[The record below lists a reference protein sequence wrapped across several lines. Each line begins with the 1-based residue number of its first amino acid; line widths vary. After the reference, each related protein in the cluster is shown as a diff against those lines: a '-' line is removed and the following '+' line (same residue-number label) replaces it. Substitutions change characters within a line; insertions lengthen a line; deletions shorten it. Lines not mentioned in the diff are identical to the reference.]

1 MRYSNEVK
9 VGVAIVLTALV
20 LFFGIRF
27 LSGLPIFGTGYQLV
41 AVFDDTEGLAAGNP
55 VDVSGVQ
62 IGTVDRVRL
71 LPGAQAAEVTM
82 TITNKTELPR
92 GTVARIGGFSALGD
106 VSVSLRPGPPGA
118 PPLTDGDTL
127 LTRESSDLVG
137 LVQNNAE
144 RIFGNLDTLIV
155 GAAGTFSH
163 VDLLLADP
171 ESDLRATL
179 ANLNRASQAANRL
192 LVSQQEQ
199 LAATLA
205 NLNRASRGVA
215 DLSDRAN
222 AFSEQN
228 ADSLALT
235 IARLNRALLGV
246 EAGLASFETTS
257 AELDALLARLNDGE
271 GTLGLLLNDPT
282 LYHNLNTAATNL
294 NQLVTDFQADPKRY
308 LRDLRLVDIF

>member
-20 LFFGIRF
+20 LFFGIRY
-27 LSGLPIFGTGYQLV
+27 LSGLPLFGSGYQLV
-41 AVFDDTEGLAAGNP
+41 AIFDDSEGLAPGNP

-62 IGTVDRVRL
+62 IGIVDRVRL
-71 LPGAQAAEVTM
+71 LPGAAAAEVTM
-82 TITNKTELPR
+82 TITSDTALPR
-92 GTVARIGGFSALGD
+92 GTTARIGGFSALGD
-106 VSVSLRPGPPGA
+106 VSVSLRPGPLGA

-127 LTRESSDLVG
+127 RTQASSDLVG

-144 RIFGNLDTLIV
+144 RIFGSIDTLIT
-155 GAAGTFSH
+155 GAAGTFSN
-163 VDLLLADP
+163 VDVLLADP

-205 NLNRASRGVA
+205 NLNRASLGIA
-215 DLSDRAN
+215 DLSGRAN
-222 AFSEQN
+222 EFSEQN

-235 IARLNRALLGV
+235 IERLNRALLGV
-246 EAGLASFETTS
+246 EAGLASFDATS
-257 AELDALLARLNDGE
+257 AQLATLLARLNEGD
-271 GTLGLLLNDPT
+271 GTLGLMLNDPT
-282 LYHNLNTAATNL
+282 LYYNLNEAATNL
-294 NQLVTDFQADPKRY
+294 NRLVVEFQADPKRY
-308 LRDLRLVDIF
+308 LQELRLVDIF

>member
-9 VGVAIVLTALV
+9 VGVAIVVTALV
-20 LFFGIRF
+20 LFFGIRY
-27 LSGLPIFGTGYQLV
+27 LSGLPLFGAGYQLV
-41 AVFDDTEGLAAGNP
+41 AVFDDTEGLAPGNP

-62 IGTVDRVRL
+62 IGTVDRIRL
-71 LPGAQAAEVTM
+71 LPGAAAAEVAL
-82 TITNKTELPR
+82 TITSDIELPR
-92 GTVARIGGFSALGD
+92 GTVARVGGFSALGD

-127 LTRESSDLVG
+127 LTQASSDLVG

-144 RIFGNLDTLIV
+144 RIFGHLDTLVV
-155 GAAGTFSH
+155 GAAGTFAA
-163 VDLLLADP
+163 VDVLLEDP
-171 ESDLRATL
+171 ESDLLLTL
-179 ANLNRASQAANRL
+179 ANLNRASQEAHRL
-192 LVSQQEQ
+192 LASQQEQ

-205 NLNRASRGVA
+205 NLNRASQGVA
-215 DLSDRAN
+215 DLTDRAN

-235 IARLNRALLGV
+235 IERLNRALLGV

-257 AELDALLARLNDGE
+257 AELDTLLARLNDGD

-282 LYHNLNTAATNL
+282 LYYNLNEAATNL
-294 NQLVTDFQADPKRY
+294 NRLVVEFQADPKRY
-308 LRDLRLVDIF
+308 LQELRLVDIF

>member
-1 MRYSNEVK
+1 MKYSNEVK
-9 VGVAIVLTALV
+9 VGVAMVLTAAV
-20 LFFGIRF
+20 LFFGVRF
-27 LSGLPIFGTGYQLV
+27 LSGLPVFGSGYQLV
-41 AVFDDTEGLAAGNP
+41 AIFDDTEGLASGNP

-71 LPGAQAAEVTM
+71 LPGANAAEAVL

-127 LTRESSDLVG
+127 LTRASPDLIG

-144 RIFGNLDTLIV
+144 RIFGSLDTLIT
-155 GAAGTFSH
+155 GAAGTFSN

-171 ESDLRATL
+171 DSDLRATL
-179 ANLNRASQAANRL
+179 AQLRAASQAANQL
-192 LVSQQEQ
+192 LVSQREQ

-205 NLNRASRGVA
+205 NLNRASLGVA
-215 DLSDRAN
+215 DLSAQAS
-222 AFSEQN
+222 AFTEQN

-235 IARLNRALLGV
+235 ISRLNRALAGIEV
-246 EAGLASFETTS
+246 GLASFETTS
-257 AELDALLARLNDGE
+257 AELDGILAKLNAGE
-271 GTLGLLLNDPT
+271 GTLGLMLNDPA

-308 LRDLRLVDIF
+308 LRELRLVDIF

>member
-1 MRYSNEVK
+1 MKYSNEVK

-20 LFFGIRF
+20 LFFGVRF
-27 LSGLPIFGTGYQLV
+27 LSGLPLFGSGYQLV
-41 AVFDDTEGLAAGNP
+41 AVFDDTEGLASGNP

-62 IGTVDRVRL
+62 IGTVDHVRL
-71 LPGAQAAEVTM
+71 LPGAAAAEVTM
-82 TITNKTELPR
+82 TITGDTELPR
-92 GTVARIGGFSALGD
+92 GTVARVGGFSALGD
-106 VSVSLRPGPPGA
+106 VSVSLQPGPVGA
-118 PPLTDGDTL
+118 PPLADGDTL

-155 GAAGTFSH
+155 GAAGTFSN

-215 DLSDRAN
+215 DLSGRAN
-222 AFSEQN
+222 AFTDQN

-235 IARLNRALLGV
+235 IERLNRALLGA

-257 AELDALLARLNDGE
+257 AQLDTLLARLNDGE
-271 GTLGLLLNDPT
+271 GTLGLMLNDPT
-282 LYHNLNTAATNL
+282 LYYNLNEAATNL
-294 NQLVTDFQADPKRY
+294 NRLVVEFQANPKRY
-308 LRDLRLVDIF
+308 LQELRLVDVF